1 MIWLLWKLLVILV
14 IQTIFVI
21 CNHRMLFMDLA
32 NNNQKKIRINKK
44 IPQSLPEIGTFS
56 RIVFSLSV
64 SAKTEKFILALVYV
78 SAKNKIGFFSYF
90 RFWLKLKNG
99 LSVLHYK
106 VISILYTL
114 FIIAKITAA
123 MHFPNCLRGRVK

>member
-21 CNHRMLFMDLA
+21 CNHRMLFMELA

-64 SAKTEKFILALVYV
+64 SAKTEKFI
-78 SAKNKIGFFSYF
+78 FFSYF
-90 RFWLKLKNG
+90 RFRLKLKNG
-99 LSVLHYK
+99 LLVLLYK